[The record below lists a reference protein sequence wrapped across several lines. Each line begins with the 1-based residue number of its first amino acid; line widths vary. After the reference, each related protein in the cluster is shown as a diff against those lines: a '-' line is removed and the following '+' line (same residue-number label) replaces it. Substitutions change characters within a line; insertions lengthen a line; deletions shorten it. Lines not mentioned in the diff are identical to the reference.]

1 MVWGPLFYYGHSSVA
16 NDFEFPI
23 QFVKFLTVFMPFMI
37 FSSIINHFSR
47 ALIESNKIGAKFK
60 FFIFHKKIQ
69 FACSKSRKPRVHF
82 SISCPLR
89 AHFQPTHSRYSCPLV
104 FLQRTNECPI
114 FVISG
119 QFLFVKL
126 FTPCL
131 EFPLSVNVCSLFP
144 RAQFL

>member
-1 MVWGPLFYYGHSSVA
+1 MLIEYFSMLLTKIGFPICGLGALFYYGHSSVA

-60 FFIFHKKIQ
+60 LFPKNSICVLQKRAK
-69 FACSKSRKPRVHF
+69 VHF

-104 FLQRTNECPI
+104 FLQH
-114 FVISG
+114 
-119 QFLFVKL
+119 
-126 FTPCL
+126 
-131 EFPLSVNVCSLFP
+131 
-144 RAQFL
+144 